1 MCLIVLVD
9 EAHAVEIE
17 ENDVR
22 IPCEH
27 LLGVDVER
35 AGLTGRVG
43 EVLGVDER
51 ERAVAGLRAF
61 KAVLSLEG
69 HTADVDGRL
78 LIVRDLGRARVE
90 IGLDA
95 LEVLGQLL
103 CARFQTIELAE
114 QADGLVGGVV
124 ERGVAAGHNKDRDAG
139 LRAQLVRVARG
150 VGAHDDD
157 LRRDVDD
164 LLHVRLAVRAGDG
177 QILELVEVHVVIQAA
192 HAGLGLIILHADGT
206 VGRADI
212 AAVAQRTD
220 ADAHDALHL
229 LGHFHGAVFAVG
241 ECAHIAGGV
250 SIRLCAAGR
259 AGQHHQSRQKQ
270 ADPSSIS
277 HSEYILSS
285 CVSPFRSIVIS
296 ITDGGQKRNPPW
308 GIKVAQIFA
317 VQFADDPIR
326 NVQFSTFRT
335 ASDLQSAGNSAVLQ
349 FYTHFT

>member
-1 MCLIVLVD
+1 MRLIVFID

-22 IPCEH
+22 IPGKH

-43 EVLGVDER
+43 EVFGVDER
-51 ERAVAGLRAF
+51 KRAVAGLRAL
-61 KAVLSLEG
+61 KAVLPLEG
-69 HTADVDGRL
+69 YTADVDGRL

-90 IGLDA
+90 VGLDA

-103 CARFQTIELAE
+103 CARLETVELAE
-114 QADGLVGGVV
+114 QTDGLVGGVV
-124 ERGVAAGHNKDRDAG
+124 ECGVAAGHDKDRDAG

-157 LRRDVDD
+157 LRCDVDD

-177 QILELVEVHVVIQAA
+177 QILELVEVHIVIQAA

-206 VGRADI
+206 VSRADI
-212 AAVAQRTD
+212 AAVAQRAD

-229 LGHFHGAVFAVG
+229 LGDFHGAVFAVG
-241 ECAHIAGGV
+241 ERAHVAGGTV
-250 SIRLCAAGR
+250 VCFCAAGC
-259 AGQHHQSRQKQ
+259 AGQHHQHCQQQ

-277 HSEYILSS
+277 HSVYPLFLCFS
-285 CVSPFRSIVIS
+285 VSE
-296 ITDGGQKRNPPW
+296 
-308 GIKVAQIFA
+308 
-317 VQFADDPIR
+317 
-326 NVQFSTFRT
+326 
-335 ASDLQSAGNSAVLQ
+335 
-349 FYTHFT
+349 HCH